1 MNPPLRTKEDVEAVI
16 EGLVDG
22 TIDCIATDHAPHGRI
37 DKEVE
42 FNTASFGIIGLET
55 LLPLAITEL
64 VITKRLTLEQAIE
77 KLSVRPA
84 AILGIKKGSL
94 KIGEDADI
102 TVFDMENE
110 YAVDT
115 SKFFSKSK
123 NSPFNGRKLK
133 GEISA
138 VIVGGTLK
146 FKDGKIL

>member
-1 MNPPLRTKEDVEAVI
+1 
-16 EGLVDG
+16 
-22 TIDCIATDHAPHGRI
+22 
-37 DKEVE
+37 
-42 FNTASFGIIGLET
+42 
-55 LLPLAITEL
+55 
-64 VITKRLTLEQAIE
+64 
-77 KLSVRPA
+77 
-84 AILGIKKGSL
+84 
-94 KIGEDADI
+94 
-102 TVFDMENE
+102 MENE